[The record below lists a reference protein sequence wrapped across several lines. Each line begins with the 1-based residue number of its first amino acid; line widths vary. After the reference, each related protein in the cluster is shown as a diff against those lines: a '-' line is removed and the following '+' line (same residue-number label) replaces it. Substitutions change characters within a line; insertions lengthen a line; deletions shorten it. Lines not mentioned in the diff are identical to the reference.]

1 MGKKK
6 SVVLMT
12 LLTIVLI
19 ALCVITAFPAFT
31 FPWGGGVKGWQPAT
45 ELLDFGSDFNGG
57 YYAYYYP
64 EGVVSEAEFNDNYE
78 NFESADKQAE
88 YKDSYVAHGGLYLAK
103 DEKYGIFDDGEKEG
117 LSAADVSEDFKTSIE
132 KASKIVSDRYA
143 KKGFSDFRVSVVD
156 DYALKVELPYAD
168 ASASTTI
175 TAFSNLGKLD
185 LALGETALE
194 ELEDKEISDYI
205 KGFSIGSQYDYSYI
219 SVKLTKAGKELMGK
233 QKDGLSSTQTNDT
246 ATTLWVRVGG
256 ESIIPIY
263 SDNVLSD
270 NSVNCAYLE
279 NENKVQLETMVIL
292 LNSALENG
300 ESELS
305 FRDASSEIR
314 VREGGY
320 GENAKTLFLVAM
332 GLVTLF
338 AIALPIVKYG
348 RYGVTMA
355 YSTVS
360 YFVITVLCF
369 AFITGAATFEIT
381 AATALVYMLGLAL
394 IGVMSARV
402 YNAVKKEFDLGKT
415 VASSVSLGYKK
426 TLWTT
431 VDVHVVLLIGAISML
446 FMTGSIQA
454 VAWQAVICVVAAAFC
469 NLLWTR
475 VINYVHLSTVKDKY
489 KYFRFVREDDD
500 DE

>member
-1 MGKKK
+1 
-6 SVVLMT
+6 MT

-19 ALCVITAFPAFT
+19 ALCVITAFPAFS

-45 ELLDFGSDFNGG
+45 ESLDFGSDFNGG

-78 NFESADKQAE
+78 NFESQDKQTE
-88 YKDSYVAHGGLYLAK
+88 YKESYVKHGGLYLAK
-103 DEKYGIFDDGEKEG
+103 DEKYGIFDDAEKDG
-117 LSAADVSEDFKTSIE
+117 LSSQDVSEDFKASIAE
-132 KASKIVSDRYA
+132 AVKIISDRYA

-156 DYALKVELPYAD
+156 DYALKVEIPYAD
-168 ASASTTI
+168 ASASTTV
-175 TAFSNLGKLD
+175 TAFSNLGAVD

-194 ELEDKEISDYI
+194 DLQDEDITDYI
-205 KGFSIGSQYDYSYI
+205 TGFSIGNQYDYSYI
-219 SVKLTKAGKELMGK
+219 SVKLTKAGKELIGK

-246 ATTLWVRVGG
+246 STTLWVRVGG
-256 ESIIPIY
+256 ENVIPIY

-279 NENKVQLETMVIL
+279 NENKVQLETIVIL

-300 ESELS
+300 EMELS

-314 VREGGY
+314 VREGAY

-332 GLVTLF
+332 GLVTLL

-355 YSTVS
+355 YGVVS

-369 AFITGAATFEIT
+369 AFITGTGTFEIT
-381 AATALVYMLGLAL
+381 AATALMYTLGLAL
-394 IGVMSARV
+394 IDVMSARV

-431 VDVHVVLLIGAISML
+431 VDVYAVLLLGALSALI
-446 FMTGSIQA
+446 MTGSLQTIA
-454 VAWQAVICVVAAAFC
+454 LQAVISIVAAAFC
-469 NLLWTR
+469 SLLWTR
-475 VINYVHLSTVKDKY
+475 VINYVHLSSVKDKY

>member
-19 ALCVITAFPAFT
+19 ALCVITAFPAFS
-31 FPWGGGVKGWQPAT
+31 FPWGDGVKGWQPAT
-45 ELLDFGSDFNGG
+45 ESLDFGSDFNGG

-64 EGVVSEAEFNDNYE
+64 EGVVSEAEFNDNFE
-78 NFESADKQAE
+78 NFKDTDKQTE
-88 YKDSYVAHGGLYLAK
+88 YKDSYVAHKGLYLSK
-103 DEKYGIFDDGEKEG
+103 DEKYGIFDDGEKDG
-117 LSAADVSEDFKTSIE
+117 LSSADVSADFKASIE
-132 KASKIVSDRYA
+132 DAVKVISSRYA

-168 ASASTTI
+168 ASAQTTI
-175 TAFSNLGKLD
+175 TAFSNLGKVD

-194 ELEDKEISDYI
+194 ELKDKEISDYI

-256 ESIIPIY
+256 DNVVPIY

-305 FRDASSEIR
+305 FRDASTEIR
-314 VREGGY
+314 VREGSY

-332 GLVTLF
+332 ALVTLL
-338 AIALPIVKYG
+338 AIVLPIVKYG

-355 YSTVS
+355 YATVS

-369 AFITGAATFEIT
+369 AFIAGAAAFEIT
-381 AATALVYMLGLAL
+381 AATALVYILGLAL
-394 IGVMSARV
+394 ICVMNARV

-415 VASSVSLGYKK
+415 VASSVTLAYKK
-426 TLWTT
+426 SLWTT
-431 VDVHVVLLIGAISML
+431 VDVYVTLLIGTLCML
-446 FMTGSIQA
+446 IMTGSLQTIACQA
-454 VAWQAVICVVAAAFC
+454 LICVVAAAFC

-475 VINYVHLSTVKDKY
+475 VINHIHLSSVKDKY